1 MAREREASS
10 ASYSCELNSGFMSPD
25 LLSLISALK
34 PLIMMASQCYPI
46 VHMGQQRSFREGG
59 KWLSSGSMCPQVPT
73 LSCATGK
80 PLC

>member
-34 PLIMMASQCYPI
+34 PLILMASQ
-46 VHMGQQRSFREGG
+46 H
-59 KWLSSGSMCPQVPT
+59 
-73 LSCATGK
+73 
-80 PLC
+80 